1 MKQLEIK
8 RFFKNHKKEKVN
20 ENKKMTSLHFAAE
33 AGSMKITQWLMGIAI
48 VLGATG
54 QVVSWVI

>member
-20 ENKKMTSLHFAAE
+20 ENKKNIDLKKFL
-33 AGSMKITQWLMGIAI
+33 KFLFNIKNINGIKKEI
-48 VLGATG
+48 K
-54 QVVSWVI
+54 